1 LGHISLTRKIVSEM
15 TYIVS
20 SGTLNPT
27 IPYSGPKMLGM
38 PRRYTRSHKTTQ
50 PGLQAHPGCAHR
62 VLTAVVQMQ
71 MASMSLFQQ

>member
-27 IPYSGPKMLGM
+27 ILYYTTATTL
-38 PRRYTRSHKTTQ
+38 RY
-50 PGLQAHPGCAHR
+50 
-62 VLTAVVQMQ
+62 VLYLT
-71 MASMSLFQQ
+71 SSS

>member
-27 IPYSGPKMLGM
+27 IPY
-38 PRRYTRSHKTTQ
+38 YTISQ
-50 PGLQAHPGCAHR
+50 
-62 VLTAVVQMQ
+62 
-71 MASMSLFQQ
+71 